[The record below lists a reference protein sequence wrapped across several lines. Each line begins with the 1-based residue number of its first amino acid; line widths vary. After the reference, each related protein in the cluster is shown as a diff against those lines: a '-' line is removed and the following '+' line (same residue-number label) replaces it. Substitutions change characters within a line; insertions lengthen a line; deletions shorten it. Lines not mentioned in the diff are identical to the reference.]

1 MNFNHKLKINAYFNI
16 DYSLTEFKIIELENH
31 ITKDIHDGHQN
42 GDLTVIWRDWDEI
55 LKNHPKMIYLTSVN
69 PGEIKGPHMHLKRT
83 SYFTCIEGS
92 IILIIRDSDGIHHE
106 IECNSEKPRLICVPN
121 NIASAHI
128 NVDKKTSKVLV
139 LADVA
144 WKPNDNEMVNVEFD
158 DYDWT
163 KFNLNVN
170 SN

>member
-1 MNFNHKLKINAYFNI
+1 M
-16 DYSLTEFKIIELENH
+16 
-31 ITKDIHDGHQN
+31 
-42 GDLTVIWRDWDEI
+42 
-55 LKNHPKMIYLTSVN
+55 
-69 PGEIKGPHMHLKRT
+69 
-83 SYFTCIEGS
+83 
-92 IILIIRDSDGIHHE
+92 
-106 IECNSEKPRLICVPN
+106 ICVPN

-128 NVDKKTSKVLV
+128 NVDEKTSKVLV